1 MAADAAADARRLFA
15 LIARMATLLGILP
28 RCFRVRRPPI
38 AAAMLLLVDFNRDI
52 IFAIVG
58 LTFLFVFTLRE
69 RFMFRRVRAII
80 YLHDINNYRTCPKLF
95 YIYISKNE
103 F

>member
-1 MAADAAADARRLFA
+1 MAAAAADATRLFA
-15 LIARMATLLGILP
+15 LIARIATLLGMLGF
-28 RCFRVRRPPI
+28 CFRVRRPPI
-38 AAAMLLLVDFNRDI
+38 AAAMLLLVDFARAI
-52 IFAIVG
+52 IFAIAALDG
-58 LTFLFVFTLRE
+58 APALRE
-69 RFMFRRVRAII
+69 RFILRRVRAII

>member
-1 MAADAAADARRLFA
+1 MAAAAADATRLFA
-15 LIARMATLLGILP
+15 LIARIATLLGMLTF
-28 RCFRVRRPPI
+28 CFRVRRPPI

-52 IFAIVG
+52 IFAIAAFAVAAPA
-58 LTFLFVFTLRE
+58 LRE
-69 RFMFRRVRAII
+69 RFILRRVRAII

>member
-1 MAADAAADARRLFA
+1 
-15 LIARMATLLGILP
+15 
-28 RCFRVRRPPI
+28 
-38 AAAMLLLVDFNRDI
+38 MLLLVDFSRDN
-52 IFAIVG
+52 IFAIA
-58 LTFLFVFTLRE
+58 TLDDEDFALLE
-69 RFMFRRVRAII
+69 RFILRRVRAII

>member
-1 MAADAAADARRLFA
+1 M
-15 LIARMATLLGILP
+15 LP

-38 AAAMLLLVDFNRDI
+38 AAAMLLLVDFSRDN
-52 IFAIVG
+52 IFAIA
-58 LTFLFVFTLRE
+58 TLDDEDFALLE
-69 RFMFRRVRAII
+69 RFILRRVRAII